1 MSTRLGLCLLLTVL
15 CLPLTANAQTDLASL
30 REAWTACSKKISES
44 REALDAGDV
53 TPGLAD
59 EYRDLVDEANDLI
72 FAMRKQAL
80 VELKDDP
87 GNGQVIRTLL
97 GIMVHDAQEDRDAEV
112 LKAGEALIEARIN
125 PKYFEQAANIER
137 LELSQKQVFE
147 ELSARYKDAIAD
159 DLPRVKLKTSA
170 GDVVLEL
177 YENQAPNTV
186 RNFVSLVE
194 SGFYENKLFH
204 RVIEDFVAQGGG
216 FETEGIGSGG
226 PGYEIECECRT
237 PDARR
242 NFSGTI
248 SMAHAG
254 RDTGGSQFFLNFKH
268 NDSLD
273 RRHTVFGRVIEGMD
287 VLDQIERTELT
298 INGMERPIEQANPD
312 KIVSAEVLRKR
323 DHSYR
328 VRKKG
333 EAALPEEPVKEDKE
347 EEETEAESE
356 KAADEPDANSEMKE
370 EQKAAEDADTEE
382 DPAETESAEEETD
395 AEPDDS
401 EPMPEAEADPEPETS
416 DAETPASEPES
427 DADDGDSEDV
437 DDPEDDDAGDDDPE
451 DDDAGDDDPEDDDAG
466 DDDPEDDD
474 AGDDDPEDDDAS

>member
-1 MSTRLGLCLLLTVL
+1 MSMRLGLCLLLTVL

-30 REAWTACSKKISES
+30 REAWTACSKKMTES

-72 FAMRKQAL
+72 FAMRKQAV

-159 DLPRVKLKTSA
+159 DLPRVKLETSA

-177 YENQAPNTV
+177 YEDQAPNTV

-298 INGMERPIEQANPD
+298 INGMERPIEQAKPD

-347 EEETEAESE
+347 EKEEEKSADKETEAESE
-356 KAADEPDANSEMKE
+356 KATDEPDADSEMKE
-370 EQKAAEDADTEE
+370 EQKSAEDADPADADTEE
-382 DPAETESAEEETD
+382 DSPETESAEEETD
-395 AEPDDS
+395 AEPEDS

-427 DADDGDSEDV
+427 DTDDGDSDADV
-437 DDPEDDDAGDDDPE
+437 DSEDDDAGDDDPK
-451 DDDAGDDDPEDDDAG
+451 
-466 DDDPEDDD
+466 DDD